1 MYILCFEGFFMS
13 TENSEKLRN
22 YIKTISNDTSLLD
35 PFLKLM
41 NKQYKEKPI
50 TLFDGLSVY
59 RQSNTNNYSYRINN
73 PLWGVINE
81 RKSCKTPDIE
91 QAKIIALEAWSRYK
105 VMNEF
110 DLISKQGETFIQFA
124 ERIVIPPLIIHK
136 DHLDKQHSQEVTSQ
150 IKKQIKQKF
159 NAVNK
164 RINHLR
170 KNCHF
175 LHNKLITE
183 LRLKDFEDFAIF
195 TLNNVNALSKDTFD
209 NYMTV
214 VRDVLNAAVSEG
226 VITSKPDTTL
236 NKRVKDMFN
245 KKSAR
250 LDLSSQDINLIFTEL
265 KQAIQ
270 LNKDNLSD
278 SATSKFSLGKLKKLE
293 NYLYYLEFILATG
306 TRAGD
311 ECFTIKWCDFDIVE
325 MDVNSKS
332 VFDYYC
338 NITSGKIENKSGGG
352 RKILISKGS
361 EKSNIFQDCL
371 SPLAKLHGFDGI
383 KSAIQSKSNGYIF
396 SADLKDV
403 QRYLKKWKIF
413 SVEFTPYQFRHTY
426 ITKKIIETSEPLDR
440 ISKQCG
446 NSVNEIQ
453 KSYNHATTLRYRA
466 EELSK

>member
-1 MYILCFEGFFMS
+1 MS
-13 TENSEKLRN
+13 AENSEKLHN
-22 YIKTISNDTSLLD
+22 YIKTISNDTSLLE
-35 PFLKLM
+35 PFLALM
-41 NKQYKEKPI
+41 NKQHKEKPV

-59 RQSNTNNYSYRINN
+59 RQKNTNNYSYRIYNS
-73 PLWGVINE
+73 LWGVDD
-81 RKSCKTPDIE
+81 RKSCKTPDKE
-91 QAKIIALEAWSRYK
+91 EAKVIALKAWARYETMK
-105 VMNEF
+105 EF
-110 DLISKQGETFIQFA
+110 DLISKQGETFIDFA
-124 ERIVIPPLIIHK
+124 ERIVIPPLIINK
-136 DHLDKQHSQEVTSQ
+136 DHLDKQHSQEVAPQ

-170 KNCHF
+170 KNCKF
-175 LHNKLITE
+175 LHDKLITE
-183 LRLKDFEDFAIF
+183 IRLKDFEDFALD
-195 TLNNVNALSKDTFD
+195 TLNNVNTLSKDTFD

-226 VITSKPDTTL
+226 VITSKPDTAL
-236 NKRVKDMFN
+236 NKRVKDRFN
-245 KKSAR
+245 KKNAR
-250 LDLSSQDINLIFTEL
+250 LDLSVKEVTQIFTEL
-265 KQAIQ
+265 KHAIQ
-270 LNKDNLSD
+270 LNKDNLS
-278 SATSKFSLGKLKKLE
+278 TSKTSKYSQGKLSKLE

-311 ECFTIKWCDFDIVE
+311 ECFMIKWCDFDIVE
-325 MDVNSKS
+325 MEVNGKS

-338 NITSGKIENKSGGG
+338 RITGGKIESQSGEG

-361 EKSNIFQDCL
+361 EKSDIFKTCL
-371 SPLAKLHGFDGI
+371 SPLAKLQGFDGI
-383 KSAIQSKSNGYIF
+383 KLAIQSKSSSYIF

-413 SVEFTPYQFRHTY
+413 SIEFTPYQFRHTY